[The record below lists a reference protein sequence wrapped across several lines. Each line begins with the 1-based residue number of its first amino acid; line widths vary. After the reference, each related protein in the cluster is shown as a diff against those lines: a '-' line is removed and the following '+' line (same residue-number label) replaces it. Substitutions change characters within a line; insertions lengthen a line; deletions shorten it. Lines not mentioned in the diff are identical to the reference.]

1 MQNKNTIYMCC
12 LWVLLELSLES
23 GTIGQ
28 NTKISTGRC
37 NQRMKFSESEM
48 RKFSIQSV
56 NPLSIWIFIP
66 QILASEG

>member
-28 NTKISTGRC
+28 NTKISTGRS
-37 NQRMKFSESEM
+37 NQRM
-48 RKFSIQSV
+48 KFSIQSV
-56 NPLSIWIFIP
+56 NWLSIWIFIP